1 MAISFCAVQT
11 DPQGKE
17 LTEHGTSLFPVSC
30 HDEDLRLSPVAW
42 HWHEDL
48 EVLIITE
55 GNALLSAGS
64 DRFSLSQGQG
74 FFINAGILH
83 AVRAAGDSCCR
94 LRSLVFHPRLI
105 GGSLDSIFWQNY
117 VHPLIQNEALKYT
130 PLDGSLSWHREALQN
145 VKDAWEACFLEPPG
159 YEFQV
164 RSSLSRLLFLL
175 FSHKPA
181 DAFPPSEKAL
191 RDTRRAK
198 QMLQYIQEHFPEA
211 LTVSHIAAS
220 AGVSESEALRCF
232 RATIGVPPVHYLRQY
247 RIRQAASLLISDSR
261 SVAEIGALCGFEDA
275 SYFTKIFREQKGCT
289 PSEYRRRYR

>member
-83 AVRAAGDSCCR
+83 AVRAARDSCCR

-130 PLDGSLSWHREALQN
+130 PLMPGKPAFWSPPAMSFRCVPPCH
-145 VKDAWEACFLEPPG
+145 ACSF
-159 YEFQV
+159 
-164 RSSLSRLLFLL
+164 SSFPTGRQTPSRLR
-175 FSHKPA
+175 K
-181 DAFPPSEKAL
+181 K
-191 RDTRRAK
+191 R
-198 QMLQYIQEHFPEA
+198 
-211 LTVSHIAAS
+211 
-220 AGVSESEALRCF
+220 
-232 RATIGVPPVHYLRQY
+232 
-247 RIRQAASLLISDSR
+247 
-261 SVAEIGALCGFEDA
+261 
-275 SYFTKIFREQKGCT
+275 
-289 PSEYRRRYR
+289 

>member
-117 VHPLIQNEALKYT
+117 VHPLIQNETLKYT

-145 VKDAWEACFLEPPG
+145 VKDAWEACFLEPPAMS
-159 YEFQV
+159 FRCV
-164 RSSLSRLLFLL
+164 PPCHACSFSSFPTGRQTPSRLR
-175 FSHKPA
+175 K
-181 DAFPPSEKAL
+181 K
-191 RDTRRAK
+191 R
-198 QMLQYIQEHFPEA
+198 
-211 LTVSHIAAS
+211 
-220 AGVSESEALRCF
+220 
-232 RATIGVPPVHYLRQY
+232 
-247 RIRQAASLLISDSR
+247 
-261 SVAEIGALCGFEDA
+261 
-275 SYFTKIFREQKGCT
+275 
-289 PSEYRRRYR
+289 

>member
-94 LRSLVFHPRLI
+94 LRSLLH
-105 GGSLDSIFWQNY
+105 
-117 VHPLIQNEALKYT
+117 
-130 PLDGSLSWHREALQN
+130 
-145 VKDAWEACFLEPPG
+145 
-159 YEFQV
+159 
-164 RSSLSRLLFLL
+164 SLSRFLP
-175 FSHKPA
+175 H
-181 DAFPPSEKAL
+181 AFPRS
-191 RDTRRAK
+191 R
-198 QMLQYIQEHFPEA
+198 HC
-211 LTVSHIAAS
+211 AAS
-220 AGVSESEALRCF
+220 SA
-232 RATIGVPPVHYLRQY
+232 
-247 RIRQAASLLISDSR
+247 
-261 SVAEIGALCGFEDA
+261 
-275 SYFTKIFREQKGCT
+275 
-289 PSEYRRRYR
+289 